1 MKHSRKICNYN
12 KSLYVKIIKTEIMGN
27 NKYKFIVRMTEDAN
41 IIEVLIDGKQELEKL
56 YRVVGVHGIMLGLQE
71 VIASFKKIG
80 EGSFAQVYQAI
91 TNYQCKFALK
101 CFEKKGFENS
111 EKTKKAYLN

>member
-41 IIEVLIDGKQELEKL
+41 IIEVFIDGK
-56 YRVVGVHGIMLGLQE
+56 
-71 VIASFKKIG
+71 
-80 EGSFAQVYQAI
+80 
-91 TNYQCKFALK
+91 
-101 CFEKKGFENS
+101 
-111 EKTKKAYLN
+111 